1 MKRNN
6 SGPSRKGLQQII
18 ALDRLIK
25 QGKTP
30 EQANQHV
37 RETPDETLRAENLA
51 YLEQNQNS

>member
-1 MKRNN
+1 MQRKD
-6 SGPSRKGLQQII
+6 SGPSRKGFHQII

-37 RETPDETLRAENLA
+37 RETPEETLRAENLA
-51 YLEQNQNS
+51 YLEQNQSS